1 MNKKALS
8 VILGIVVLFVWYKVI
23 SSFFGENI
31 ESEPFQQQQAYNNL
45 DLSKIIRNDSIP
57 EPKLNYRDPFL
68 GEVDFHHKVHPKQNS
83 STEPRAKRNYS
94 NNQIKQ
100 SILEWPSI
108 SYHGFVK
115 VHGNSSS
122 MIILKIDDQLVQI
135 NEGESYESVLKV
147 KKAYRDSI
155 LLEMNGERKVFQ
167 K

>member
-8 VILGIVVLFVWYKVI
+8 VVLGIVVLFVWYKVI

-31 ESEPFQQQQAYNNL
+31 ESEPFQQQQAFNNL
-45 DLSKIIRNDSIP
+45 DLSKIIANDSIP
-57 EPKLNYRDPFL
+57 QPKLNYRDPFL
-68 GEVDFHHKVHPKQNS
+68 GRVDFHHKVQTKKKS
-83 STEPRAKRNYS
+83 STQPKTKRNYT

-122 MIILKIDDQLVQI
+122 MVILKIDNRLVQI

-147 KKAYRDSI
+147 KKAFRDSI
-155 LLEMNGERKVFQ
+155 LLELNGERKVYH

>member
-31 ESEPFQQQQAYNNL
+31 ESEPFQQHQAHNNL
-45 DLSKIIRNDSIP
+45 DLSKIISNDSIP
-57 EPKLNYRDPFL
+57 QPKLNYRDPFL
-68 GEVDFHHKVHPKQNS
+68 GKVSFHNSIQPKRNS
-83 STEPRAKRNYS
+83 STQAETNRVPS
-94 NNQIKQ
+94 NGQIKQ
-100 SILEWPSI
+100 PTLEWPSI

-122 MIILKIDDQLVQI
+122 MVILKVDNRLVQI
-135 NEGESYESVLKV
+135 NEGDSYESVLKV
-147 KKAYRDSI
+147 KRAYRDSI
-155 LLEMNGERKVFQ
+155 LLEMNGERRVFQ